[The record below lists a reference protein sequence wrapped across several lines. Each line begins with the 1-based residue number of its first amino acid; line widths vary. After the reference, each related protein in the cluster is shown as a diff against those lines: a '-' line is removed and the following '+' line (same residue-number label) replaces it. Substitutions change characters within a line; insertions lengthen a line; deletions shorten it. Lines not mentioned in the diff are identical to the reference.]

1 MVNRVNRTI
10 ILAPYFRAVVSSVLL
25 GLSFRRVK
33 LRIIAG
39 LIKVTT
45 DRKKNGRIRRTLIF
59 FFAKPSVLQR
69 RRRNWRHHLQ
79 SQPEV
84 LAGSFITQP
93 VKQIHFFHCV
103 DYSHC
108 NDWKG
113 IIAVYFVRFWRIAG
127 SIGNYDCQGKRR
139 ANTSVRCNEMPV
151 PKPAKACAHKNTNV
165 NIVNMF
171 I

>member
-10 ILAPYFRAVVSSVLL
+10 ILAPYFRAVVSSVLH
-25 GLSFRRVK
+25 GPSFCRVK

-113 IIAVYFVRFWRIAG
+113 IIAAYFVRFWRIAG
-127 SIGNYDCQGKRR
+127 SIGETCRWHDRQLWLPRKKARKYQCQVQWNAG
-139 ANTSVRCNEMPV
+139 
-151 PKPAKACAHKNTNV
+151 AKARKGVCA
-165 NIVNMF
+165 
-171 I
+171 